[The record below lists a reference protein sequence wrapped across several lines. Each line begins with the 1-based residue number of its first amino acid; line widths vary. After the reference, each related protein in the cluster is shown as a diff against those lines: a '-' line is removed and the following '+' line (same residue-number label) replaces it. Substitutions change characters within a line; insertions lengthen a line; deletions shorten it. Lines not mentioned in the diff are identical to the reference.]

1 MAGCCAYF
9 LYLKG
14 GANYDKI
21 GVSKETKG
29 IHMKKMM
36 KKFNF
41 ALIGIMASMPAFAAG
56 AAGGNSGLCVLI
68 TQMKGVFGT
77 LRTLAFV
84 GAAFVI
90 AGWAWGYISKGEVK
104 KDDLKDKGI
113 GMMVGF
119 IMLFGIGIILSFL
132 MSASGGKTLG
142 CDITG
147 QW

>member
-1 MAGCCAYF
+1 MRIF

-21 GVSKETKG
+21 SVSKETKG
-29 IHMKKMM
+29 IHMKKML

-41 ALIGIMASMPAFAAG
+41 ALIGVMVSMPAFAAG
-56 AAGGNSGLCVLI
+56 AGGNEGLCALI
-68 TQMKGVFGT
+68 NQMKGVFGT

-132 MSASGGKTLG
+132 MSAAGEGGRLG

-147 QW
+147 RW